1 MKQVLS
7 EQQENKLVQSD
18 AELLYDL
25 ISDVLE
31 KWTDAN
37 NDDMIPSTECV
48 VPLVFHRIL
57 AYHYVHHFK
66 LSKKGIKKYL
76 DMLENT
82 IYEQYRRTNENEHGI
97 EGQA

>member
-37 NDDMIPSTECV
+37 NDDIIPSTECV
-48 VPLVFHRIL
+48 VPMVFHKIL
-57 AYHYVHHFK
+57 A
-66 LSKKGIKKYL
+66 
-76 DMLENT
+76 
-82 IYEQYRRTNENEHGI
+82 
-97 EGQA
+97 